1 MDDPFA
7 SSTFSLIMAWVCA
20 IPLIFSL
27 VGMAL
32 DSIFGKQRDFSVAM
46 SAWVTFCIIVLSPMR
61 YMLLQMVVAA
71 TYPWQSWSAFASS
84 FAVAAYIW
92 IGFGILYMAG
102 LGIPFLALM
111 AIAGKETKTRMAMA
125 MAAMP
130 FLCLAGYALFFAIL
144 PYMTWSVYWLKD
156 RDVIRAT
163 NGPATYFY
171 RFAVRPDIPRIGP
184 QLSDYVIPNENSE
197 TELRN
202 HVMSLYVSAEK
213 QARRRMLTTRKRLEY
228 ADSILGGGSEPTGTI
243 SKDDLG
249 RLIAAYKSALDE
261 ARLAD
266 VNELNRQ
273 HPGLG
278 DAWRDKLIPSIE
290 SSIEGWEGP
299 SNWALFKANGLFAE
313 WANWY
318 NTNVAEPSN

>member
-7 SSTFSLIMAWVCA
+7 SSTFSLVLAWICA

-32 DSIFGKQRDFSVAM
+32 DSIFGKERDFPIAM
-46 SAWVTFCIIVLSPMR
+46 SAWVTFSIIVLSPMR
-61 YMLLQMVVAA
+61 YMLLQLIVAA

-92 IGFGILYMAG
+92 LAFTILYMAG
-102 LGIPFLALM
+102 LGLPFLALVR
-111 AIAGKETKTRMAMA
+111 IAGKETKTWIAMA
-125 MAAMP
+125 MVATP
-130 FLCLAGYALFFAIL
+130 FLCLMGYALFFAIL
-144 PYMTWSVYWLKD
+144 PHMTWSVYWLKD

-163 NGPATYFY
+163 NGPANYFY
-171 RFAVRPDIPRIGP
+171 RFVVRPDIPRIGP
-184 QLSDYVIPNENSE
+184 KLSDYVIPNEYSE

-202 HVMSLYVSAEK
+202 HVLNLYVSDE
-213 QARRRMLTTRKRLEY
+213 QHARRRVLTTRNRLEF
-228 ADSILGGGSEPTGTI
+228 ADSLLRGSDEPVNTI
-243 SKDDLG
+243 SKEDLG
-249 RLIAAYKSALDE
+249 RLLVAYKSALDE

-266 VNELNRQ
+266 IDELNRQ

-299 SNWALFKANGLFAE
+299 SNWALFKANGLFAQ

-318 NTNVAEPSN
+318 NDNVAEPAK